1 MRDVARF
8 DKFQSVARSLARKL
22 SIAGKL
28 SQTAEAVEDSRIDGI
43 EKLVFFEHLFFLMD
57 ENSDGILSVKYCKER
72 ILFLALEHAESTIDE
87 KLKAADKDHNG
98 QLTRLEFCEL
108 CVECLMSYP
117 IVLLR
122 LANDNFVL
130 ADTQDKRGTTAYW
143 KDIGNKMDWWC
154 GAILPWT
161 YLTILAVFFNLTMT
175 DDYMDPNTEM
185 YAGMGPASLRGLFKY
200 QVGDLEERYCVC
212 IAHMREVWPPHGVA
226 SLQLFQRAGGTGARY
241 FPRPRPCHR
250 SAMGRTPLAWPL
262 LR

>member
-57 ENSDGILSVKYCKER
+57 ENSDGILSVRYCKER

-212 IAHMREVWPPHGVA
+212 IAHA
-226 SLQLFQRAGGTGARY
+226 
-241 FPRPRPCHR
+241 
-250 SAMGRTPLAWPL
+250 
-262 LR
+262 